1 MEKNERVILLTGA
14 SGGLGTSIAQHL
26 FSQGFSLALHY
37 HEHEPQLQEGE
48 RVVWFKADLLDLAQ
62 IDAMFEKIAS
72 DFGRLDVVINN
83 AGISTN
89 GMSWKL
95 DFEDWQRAIAVNLSA
110 PFYIT
115 QKAIPWMRKQSYGR
129 VINVSS
135 VVGQMGF
142 IGTSAYAASKSG
154 LFGLTKTLAKELA
167 GFQISVNTLALGYFN
182 EGMIREVPEELQN
195 EIIQQ
200 IPLKRLGNVS
210 AISNALDFMLDADS
224 TYFTGQIMNINGG
237 LFG

>member
-26 FSQGFSLALHY
+26 FRQGFSLALHY

-48 RVVWFKADLLDLAQ
+48 SVRWFKADLLDLSQ
-62 IDAMFEKIAS
+62 IDSMFDKIIS

-95 DFEDWQRAIAVNLSA
+95 DFEDWQRAIGVNLSA

-115 QKAIPWMRKQSYGR
+115 QKAIPLMRKQSSGR
-129 VINVSS
+129 VVNISS

-210 AISNALDFMLDADS
+210 VITNALDFILDAES